1 MKHRTQLWRGLGVGL
16 LALLLAG
23 VLAGTAAAQQPAVT
37 LRAGIMVSKDYPFT
51 KGAQFFA
58 DKVKERTQGRIKVDV
73 YPDGVLGS
81 EIEMFEQ
88 VRKGAL
94 DIVVTSPG
102 NLAPFFKEM
111 DLLDLPFLFKD
122 HAHRDAVANGPVGK
136 RYGEE
141 LEKKGNVVVLG
152 YFGGSVRNMICRSKP
167 INSIDDIQGVK
178 MRVWQSSVVI
188 DTWKALG
195 TVPAVIAYAEVY
207 NALQTGVVE
216 CAENESLTFT
226 TAKWA
231 EAAKSVALT
240 QHSITI
246 RPFLMSAQNL
256 AKLSKADQE
265 LVREAGR
272 EAAAYEVKLEV
283 EQDKAAQELLS
294 TKYGVKITRPDR
306 QPFIER
312 SESVRQSF
320 AKSVGAEATLKE
332 IYSLAK

>member
-1 MKHRTQLWRGLGVGL
+1 MRRWIVGAGVIVLGLVC
-16 LALLLAG
+16 LAG
-23 VLAGTAAAQQPAVT
+23 AAVAQEVT

-51 KGAQFFA
+51 KGAQYFA
-58 DKVKERTQGRIKVDV
+58 DKVKERTGGRVKVDV

-94 DIVVTSPG
+94 DLVVTSPG

-136 RYGEE
+136 RYAEE
-141 LEKKGNVVVLG
+141 LEKKGDVVVLG
-152 YFGGSVRNMICRSKP
+152 YFGGSVRNMICRSKVVA
-167 INSIDDIQGVK
+167 SIGDIQGIK

-195 TVPAVIAYAEVY
+195 TVPSVVAYAEVY

-231 EAAKSVALT
+231 EASKTVALT

-246 RPFLMSAQNL
+246 RPFLLSAKSL
-256 AKLSKADQE
+256 AKLSRADQE
-265 LVREAGR
+265 TVRAVGR
-272 EAAAYEVKLEV
+272 EAAAYEVKLEM
-283 EQDKAAQELLS
+283 EQDKLARELLVS
-294 TKYGVKITRPDR
+294 KYGIKISTPDTK
-306 QPFIER
+306 PFIER
-312 SESVRQSF
+312 SEGVRQSF
-320 AKSVGAEATLKE
+320 AKSVGAETTLKE

>member
-1 MKHRTQLWRGLGVGL
+1 MRRWIVGWGVMVLGVIL
-16 LALLLAG
+16 
-23 VLAGTAAAQQPAVT
+23 LAGTALAQQVT

-51 KGAQFFA
+51 KGAQYFA
-58 DKVKERTQGRIKVDV
+58 DKVKERTGGRVKVAV

-102 NLAPFFKEM
+102 NLSPFFKEM
-111 DLLDLPFLFKD
+111 DLLDLPFLFRD

-136 RYGEE
+136 RYAEE
-141 LEKKGNVVVLG
+141 LEKKGDVVVLG
-152 YFGGSVRNMICRSKP
+152 YFGGSVRNMICRTKTIS
-167 INSIDDIQGVK
+167 SIADIQGIK

-195 TVPAVIAYAEVY
+195 TVPSVVAYAEVY

-231 EAAKSVALT
+231 EAAKTVALT

-246 RPFLMSAQNL
+246 RPFLMGAKSF

-265 LVREAGR
+265 IVRAVGR
-272 EAAAYEVKLEV
+272 EAAAFEVKMEV
-283 EQDKAAQELLS
+283 EQDKVARNLLVS
-294 TKYGVKITRPDR
+294 KYGITITTPDVK
-306 QPFIER
+306 PFIER
-312 SESVRQSF
+312 SEPVRQAF
-320 AKSVGAEATLKE
+320 AKSVGAEATLQE

>member
-1 MKHRTQLWRGLGVGL
+1 MKRTCVGFGVL
-16 LALLLAG
+16 IISVLLLTSQAF
-23 VLAGTAAAQQPAVT
+23 AQQYT

-58 DKVKERTQGRIKVDV
+58 EKMKERTQGRIKVEV

-81 EIEMFEQ
+81 EIEIFEQ

-94 DIVVTSPG
+94 DILVTSPG

-111 DLLDLPFLFKD
+111 DLLDLPFLIKD
-122 HAHRDAVANGPVGK
+122 HAHRDAIANGPVGK
-136 RYGEE
+136 RYADNIEAKAE
-141 LEKKGNVVVLG
+141 IVVLG

-167 INSIDDIQGVK
+167 INSINDLQGLK
-178 MRVWQSSVVI
+178 MRAYQSSVVI
-188 DTWKALG
+188 DTWKAFG
-195 TVPAVIAYAEVY
+195 TVPSIIAYAEVY

-246 RPFLMSAQNL
+246 RPFLMSSKNL
-256 AKLSKADQE
+256 AKLSKADQDI
-265 LVREAGR
+265 VREVGR
-272 EAAAYEVKLEV
+272 QAAAYEVQLETG
-283 EQDKAAQELLS
+283 QDKEARELLVS
-294 TKYGVKITRPDR
+294 KYGVKITTPDR
-306 QPFIER
+306 KPFIER
-312 SESVRQSF
+312 SEAIRQGF

-332 IYSLAK
+332 IYDLAK

>member
-1 MKHRTQLWRGLGVGL
+1 MRRWIVGAGVMVLGVI
-16 LALLLAG
+16 LLAG
-23 VLAGTAAAQQPAVT
+23 AAMAQQAT

-51 KGAQFFA
+51 KGAQYFA
-58 DKVKERTQGRIKVDV
+58 DKVRERTGGRVKADV
-73 YPDGVLGS
+73 YSDGVLGS

-94 DIVVTSPG
+94 DLVVTSPG

-111 DLLDLPFLFKD
+111 DLLDLPFLFRD
-122 HAHRDAVANGPVGK
+122 HGHRDAVANGPVGK
-136 RYGEE
+136 RYAENI
-141 LEKKGNVVVLG
+141 EKKADVVVMG
-152 YFGGSVRNMICRSKP
+152 YFGGSVRNMICRTKV
-167 INSIDDIQGVK
+167 INSIADIQGIK

-195 TVPAVIAYAEVY
+195 TVPSVVAYAEVY

-231 EAAKSVALT
+231 EAGKTVALT

-246 RPFLMSAQNL
+246 RPFLMSGKSL
-256 AKLSKADQE
+256 AGLSKADQE
-265 LVREAGR
+265 IVRAVGR

-283 EQDKAAQELLS
+283 EQDKVARDLLVS
-294 TKYGVKITRPDR
+294 KYGIRITTPDTK
-306 QPFIER
+306 PFIER
-312 SESVRQSF
+312 SEPVRQAF
-320 AKSVGAEATLKE
+320 AKSVGAEATLQE
-332 IYSLAK
+332 IYGLAK

>member
-1 MKHRTQLWRGLGVGL
+1 MKRWLVGAGVSVLGGM
-16 LALLLAG
+16 LLL
-23 VLAGTAAAQQPAVT
+23 GTALAQEAT

-51 KGAQFFA
+51 KGAQYFA
-58 DKVKERTQGRIKVDV
+58 DKVKERTGGRVRVDV
-73 YPDGVLGS
+73 YSDGVLGS

-102 NLAPFFKEM
+102 NLSPFFKEM
-111 DLLDLPFLFKD
+111 DLLDLPFLFRD

-136 RYGEE
+136 RYAEE
-141 LEKKGNVVVLG
+141 LERKGDVVVLG
-152 YFGGSVRNMICRSKP
+152 YFGGSVRNMICRSKA
-167 INSIDDIQGVK
+167 INSIADIQGIK

-195 TVPAVIAYAEVY
+195 TVPSVVAYAEVY

-231 EAAKSVALT
+231 EAAKTVALT

-246 RPFLMSAQNL
+246 RPFLMSAKTV
-256 AKLSKADQE
+256 AKLSRADQE
-265 LVREAGR
+265 IVRAAGR

-283 EQDKAAQELLS
+283 EQDKLARDLLVS
-294 TKYGVKITRPDR
+294 KYGIKITTPDTK
-306 QPFIER
+306 PFIER
-312 SESVRQSF
+312 SEPVRQAF
-320 AKSVGAEATLKE
+320 AKSVGAQATLQE

>member
-1 MKHRTQLWRGLGVGL
+1 MRRWIVGVGVSVLGLVL
-16 LALLLAG
+16 L
-23 VLAGTAAAQQPAVT
+23 VGTALAQEVT

-51 KGAQFFA
+51 KGAQYFA
-58 DKVKERTQGRIKVDV
+58 DKVKERTNGRVKVDV
-73 YPDGVLGS
+73 YSDGVLGS

-94 DIVVTSPG
+94 DLVVTSPG

-136 RYGEE
+136 RYAENI
-141 LEKKGNVVVLG
+141 EKKADVVVMG
-152 YFGGSVRNMICRSKP
+152 YFGGSVRNMICRSKV
-167 INSIDDIQGVK
+167 INSIDDIQGIK

-195 TVPAVIAYAEVY
+195 TVPSVVAYAEVY

-231 EAAKSVALT
+231 EAAKTVALT

-246 RPFLMSAQNL
+246 RPFLLSARSL
-256 AKLSKADQE
+256 AKLSPADQE
-265 LVREAGR
+265 VVRAAGR
-272 EAAAYEVKLEV
+272 EASAYEVKLEV
-283 EQDKAAQELLS
+283 EQDKVARDLLVS
-294 TKYGVKITRPDR
+294 KYGIKLTTPE
-306 QPFIER
+306 QKPFIER
-312 SESVRQSF
+312 SEAVRQGF
-320 AKSVGAEATLKE
+320 AKSVGAESTLQE
-332 IYSLAK
+332 IYGLAK

>member
-1 MKHRTQLWRGLGVGL
+1 MKRLIIGMGMGTLTLIL
-16 LALLLAG
+16 L
-23 VLAGTAAAQQPAVT
+23 VGTAVAQQPEVT

-51 KGAQFFA
+51 KGALYFA
-58 DKVKERTQGRIKVDV
+58 DKVKERTNGRVKVDV

-88 VRKGAL
+88 VKRGAL

-102 NLAPFFKEM
+102 NLSPFIKEI

-136 RYGEE
+136 RYADVI
-141 LEKKGNVVVLG
+141 EKKGEVVVLG
-152 YFGGSVRNMICRSKP
+152 YFGGSVRNMICRTKA
-167 INSIDDIQGVK
+167 INSIEDIQGTK

-195 TVPAVIAYAEVY
+195 TVPSVVAYAEVY

-231 EAAKSVALT
+231 EAAKAVALT
-240 QHSITI
+240 QHSVTI
-246 RPFLMSAQNL
+246 RPFLMSAKNF

-265 LVREAGR
+265 VVRAAGA

-283 EQDKAAQELLS
+283 EQDKVARDLLS
-294 TKYGVKITRPDR
+294 SKYGIKVTTPDR
-306 QPFIER
+306 KPFIER
-312 SESVRQSF
+312 SEAVRQAF

-332 IYSLAK
+332 IYGLAK

>member
-1 MKHRTQLWRGLGVGL
+1 MRRWIVGLGVSVLGY
-16 LALLLAG
+16 LLLM
-23 VLAGTAAAQQPAVT
+23 GTAPAQDVT

-51 KGAQFFA
+51 KGAAYFA
-58 DKVKERTQGRIKVDV
+58 DKVKERTKGRVKVDV
-73 YPDGVLGS
+73 YSDGVLGS

-88 VRKGAL
+88 VKRGAL
-94 DIVVTSPG
+94 DFVVTSPG

-136 RYGEE
+136 RYAENVE
-141 LEKKGNVVVLG
+141 LKGDVVVMG
-152 YFGGSVRNMICRSKP
+152 YFGGSVRNMICRSKA
-167 INSIDDIQGVK
+167 INSINDIQGVK

-195 TVPAVIAYAEVY
+195 TVPSVVAYAEVY

-231 EAAKSVALT
+231 EAGKAVALT
-240 QHSITI
+240 QHSVTI
-246 RPFLMSAQNL
+246 RPFLMSAKSI

-265 LVREAGR
+265 VVRAVGA
-272 EAAAYEVKLEV
+272 EAAAFEVKLEV
-283 EQDKAAQELLS
+283 EQDKMARELLV
-294 TKYGVKITRPDR
+294 TKYGVKLTTPDR
-306 QPFIER
+306 KPFIER
-312 SESVRQSF
+312 SEAVRQAF

-332 IYSLAK
+332 IYGLAK

>member
-1 MKHRTQLWRGLGVGL
+1 MRRWIIG
-16 LALLLAG
+16 AG
-23 VLAGTAAAQQPAVT
+23 VSVLGLVLLVGMAVAQEVT

-51 KGAQFFA
+51 KGAQYFA
-58 DKVKERTQGRIKVDV
+58 DKVKERTNGRVKVDV
-73 YPDGVLGS
+73 YSDGVLGS

-94 DIVVTSPG
+94 DLVVTSPG

-136 RYGEE
+136 RYAENVE
-141 LEKKGNVVVLG
+141 TKGDVVVMG
-152 YFGGSVRNMICRSKP
+152 YFGGSVRNMICRTKV
-167 INSIDDIQGVK
+167 INSINDIQGIK

-195 TVPAVIAYAEVY
+195 TVPSVVAYAEVY

-231 EAAKSVALT
+231 EAGKTVALT

-246 RPFLMSAQNL
+246 RPFLMSAKSF

-265 LVREAGR
+265 VVRAAGH

-283 EQDKAAQELLS
+283 EQDRVARDLLVS
-294 TKYGVKITRPDR
+294 KYGVKITTPNTK
-306 QPFIER
+306 PFIER
-312 SESVRQSF
+312 SENVRVNF
-320 AKSVGAEATLKE
+320 AKSVGAEATLRE
-332 IYSLAK
+332 IYDLAK

>member
-1 MKHRTQLWRGLGVGL
+1 MRRWIVGVGVSVLGLVL
-16 LALLLAG
+16 L
-23 VLAGTAAAQQPAVT
+23 VGTALAQEVT

-51 KGAQFFA
+51 KGAQYFA
-58 DKVKERTQGRIKVDV
+58 DKVKERTNGRVKVDV
-73 YPDGVLGS
+73 YSDGVLGS

-94 DIVVTSPG
+94 DLVVTSPG

-122 HAHRDAVANGPVGK
+122 HAHRDAVADGPVGK
-136 RYGEE
+136 RYAENI
-141 LEKKGNVVVLG
+141 EKKADVVVMG
-152 YFGGSVRNMICRSKP
+152 YFGGSVRNMICRTKA
-167 INSIDDIQGVK
+167 INSIDDIQGIK

-195 TVPAVIAYAEVY
+195 TVPSVVAYAEVY

-231 EAAKSVALT
+231 EAAKTVALT

-246 RPFLMSAQNL
+246 RPFLLSARSL
-256 AKLSKADQE
+256 AKLSPADRE
-265 LVREAGR
+265 VVRAAGR
-272 EAAAYEVKLEV
+272 EASAYEVKLEV
-283 EQDKAAQELLS
+283 EQDKVARDLLVS
-294 TKYGVKITRPDR
+294 KYGIKATTPERK
-306 QPFIER
+306 PFIDR
-312 SESVRQSF
+312 SEAVRQGF
-320 AKSVGAEATLKE
+320 AKSVGAESTLQE
-332 IYSLAK
+332 IYGLAK

>member
-1 MKHRTQLWRGLGVGL
+1 MAPNRQE
-16 LALLLAG
+16 
-23 VLAGTAAAQQPAVT
+23 VT

-51 KGAQFFA
+51 KGAQYFA
-58 DKVKERTQGRIKVDV
+58 DKVKERTNGRVKVDV

-81 EIEMFEQ
+81 EIELFEQ
-88 VRKGAL
+88 VQKGAL

-136 RYGEE
+136 RYAENV
-141 LEKKGNVVVLG
+141 EKKGDVVVLG
-152 YFGGSVRNMICRSKP
+152 YFGGSVRNMICRSKV
-167 INSIDDIQGVK
+167 INSINDIQGIK

-195 TVPAVIAYAEVY
+195 TVPSVVAYAEVY

-231 EAAKSVALT
+231 EATKTAALT

-246 RPFLMSAQNL
+246 RPFLLSAKSF
-256 AKLSKADQE
+256 AKLSKSDQE
-265 LVREAGR
+265 VVRAAGH

-283 EQDKAAQELLS
+283 EQDKIARDLLAS
-294 TKYGVKITRPDR
+294 KYGIKITSPDVK
-306 QPFIER
+306 PFIER
-312 SESVRQSF
+312 SEAVRQAF
-320 AKSVGAEATLKE
+320 AKSVGAESTLQE
-332 IYSLAK
+332 IYSLGK

>member
-1 MKHRTQLWRGLGVGL
+1 MRRWIVGASVSVLGFILLVGP
-16 LALLLAG
+16 A
-23 VLAGTAAAQQPAVT
+23 VAQEVT

-51 KGAQFFA
+51 KGAQYFA
-58 DKVKERTQGRIKVDV
+58 DKVKERTNGRVKVDV

-81 EIEMFEQ
+81 EIELFEQ
-88 VRKGAL
+88 VQKGAL

-136 RYGEE
+136 RYAENV
-141 LEKKGNVVVLG
+141 EKKGDVVVLG
-152 YFGGSVRNMICRSKP
+152 YFGGSVRNMICRSKV
-167 INSIDDIQGVK
+167 INSINDIQGIK

-195 TVPAVIAYAEVY
+195 TVPSVVAYAEVY

-231 EAAKSVALT
+231 EATKTAALT

-246 RPFLMSAQNL
+246 RPFLLSAKSF
-256 AKLSKADQE
+256 AKLSKSDQE
-265 LVREAGR
+265 VVRAAGH

-283 EQDKAAQELLS
+283 EQDKIARDLLAS
-294 TKYGVKITRPDR
+294 KYGIKITIPDVK
-306 QPFIER
+306 PFIER
-312 SESVRQSF
+312 SEAVRQAF
-320 AKSVGAEATLKE
+320 AKSVGAESTLQE
-332 IYSLAK
+332 IYSLGK

>member
-1 MKHRTQLWRGLGVGL
+1 MMRRWGVVG
-16 LALLLAG
+16 LALLA
-23 VLAGTAAAQQPAVT
+23 VVMCTPWAWAQSVTT

-51 KGAQFFA
+51 KGAVFFA
-58 DKVKERTQGRIKVDV
+58 DKVKERSQGRIKVDV
-73 YPDGVLGS
+73 YSDGVLGS

-102 NLAPFFKEM
+102 NLSPFFKEM

-122 HAHRDAVANGPVGK
+122 HAHRDAVASGPVGK

-141 LEKKGNVVVLG
+141 LEKKGDVVVLG
-152 YFGGSVRNMICRSKP
+152 YFGGSVRNMICRSKL
-167 INSIDDIQGVK
+167 INSIEDIQGVK

-188 DTWKALG
+188 DTWKTLG

-231 EAAKSVALT
+231 EAGKSVALT
-240 QHSITI
+240 QHGITI
-246 RPFLMSAQNL
+246 RPFLMSAKNL
-256 AKLSKADQE
+256 ANLSKADQE
-265 LVREAGR
+265 LVRAVGS

-283 EQDKAAQELLS
+283 EQDKVAQGLLS
-294 TKYGVKITRPDR
+294 SKYGAKITTPERK
-306 QPFIER
+306 PFIER
-312 SESVRQSF
+312 SESVRQNF

-332 IYSLAK
+332 IYGLAK

>member
-1 MKHRTQLWRGLGVGL
+1 MRRWIVG
-16 LALLLAG
+16 AG
-23 VLAGTAAAQQPAVT
+23 VSVLGLVLLVGTALAQEVT

-51 KGAQFFA
+51 KGAQYFA
-58 DKVKERTQGRIKVDV
+58 DKVKERTNGRVKVDV
-73 YPDGVLGS
+73 YSDGVLGS

-94 DIVVTSPG
+94 DLVVTSPG

-136 RYGEE
+136 RYAENI
-141 LEKKGNVVVLG
+141 EKKADVVVMG
-152 YFGGSVRNMICRSKP
+152 YFGGSVRNMICRSKV
-167 INSIDDIQGVK
+167 INSIDDIQGIK

-195 TVPAVIAYAEVY
+195 TVPSVVAYAEVY

-231 EAAKSVALT
+231 EAAKTVALT

-246 RPFLMSAQNL
+246 RPFLLSARSL
-256 AKLSKADQE
+256 AKLSPADQE
-265 LVREAGR
+265 VVRAAGR
-272 EAAAYEVKLEV
+272 EASAYEVKLEV
-283 EQDKAAQELLS
+283 EQDKVARDLLVS
-294 TKYGVKITRPDR
+294 KYGIKLTTPE
-306 QPFIER
+306 QKPFIER
-312 SESVRQSF
+312 SEAVRQGF
-320 AKSVGAEATLKE
+320 AKSVGAESTLQE
-332 IYSLAK
+332 IYGLAK

>member
-1 MKHRTQLWRGLGVGL
+1 MARRWGLVGLVLLVLGVWTPWAWG
-16 LALLLAG
+16 
-23 VLAGTAAAQQPAVT
+23 QSVT

-58 DKVKERTQGRIKVDV
+58 DKVKERTQGRVKVDV
-73 YPDGVLGS
+73 YSDGVLGS
-81 EIEMFEQ
+81 EIDMFEQ
-88 VRKGAL
+88 VKQGAL
-94 DIVVTSPG
+94 DFVVTSPG

-136 RYGEE
+136 RYAENV
-141 LEKKGNVVVLG
+141 EKKGEVVVLG
-152 YFGGSVRNMICRSKP
+152 YFGGSVRNMICRTKA
-167 INSIDDIQGVK
+167 INSIDDLQGVK

-246 RPFLMSAQNL
+246 RPFLMSARNF
-256 AKLSKADQE
+256 AKLPKPDQE
-265 LVREAGR
+265 ILLAAGR

-283 EQDKAAQELLS
+283 EQDKVARGLLVS
-294 TKYGVKITRPDR
+294 KYGIKMTTPP
-306 QPFIER
+306 QKPFIER
-312 SESVRQSF
+312 SEPVRQAF

>member
-1 MKHRTQLWRGLGVGL
+1 MRRGLVCGLGL
-16 LALLLAG
+16 LVLLVTAGAAL
-23 VLAGTAAAQQPAVT
+23 AQSPTT

-58 DKVKERTQGRIKVDV
+58 DKVKERTQGRVKVDV
-73 YPDGVLGS
+73 YSDGVLGS
-81 EIEMFEQ
+81 EIDMFEQ
-88 VRKGAL
+88 VKRGAL
-94 DIVVTSPG
+94 DFVVTSPG

-136 RYGEE
+136 RYAENV
-141 LEKKGNVVVLG
+141 EKKGEVVVLG

-167 INSIDDIQGVK
+167 INSIEDLQGTK

-195 TVPAVIAYAEVY
+195 TVPSVIAYAEVY

-231 EAAKSVALT
+231 EAAKSVGLT

-246 RPFLMSAQNL
+246 RPFLMSARNFAKL
-256 AKLSKADQE
+256 AKPDQE
-265 LVREAGR
+265 ALLAAGR

-283 EQDKAAQELLS
+283 EQDKLAQDLLTS
-294 TKYGVKITRPDR
+294 KYGAKVTRPER
-306 QPFIER
+306 KPFIER
-312 SESVRQSF
+312 SEAVRQNF

-332 IYSLAK
+332 IYGLAK

>member
-1 MKHRTQLWRGLGVGL
+1 MNLRRRMALVVVFACVLGLAVS
-16 LALLLAG
+16 
-23 VLAGTAAAQQPAVT
+23 AAAQQVT

-51 KGAQFFA
+51 KGAQYFA
-58 DKVKERTQGRIKVDV
+58 DKVKEKTQGRVKVDV
-73 YPDGVLGS
+73 YSDGVLGS

-88 VRKGAL
+88 VQRGAL
-94 DIVVTSPG
+94 DFVVTSPG

-136 RYGEE
+136 RYAENV
-141 LEKKGNVVVLG
+141 EKKGDVVVLG
-152 YFGGSVRNMICRSKP
+152 YFGGSVRNMICRSKL
-167 INSIDDIQGVK
+167 INSIDDLQGTK

-246 RPFLMSAQNL
+246 RPFLMSAKNF
-256 AKLSKADQE
+256 AKLQKADQDA
-265 LVREAGR
+265 VRAAGR
-272 EAAAYEVKLEV
+272 EAADFEVKLEM
-283 EQDKAAQELLS
+283 EQDKVARDLLV
-294 TKYGVKITRPDR
+294 TKYGAKMTTPDR
-306 QPFIER
+306 KPFIER
-312 SESVRQSF
+312 SEAVRQNF
-320 AKSVGAEATLKE
+320 AKSVGAEDTLKE

>member
-1 MKHRTQLWRGLGVGL
+1 MRRWIVGASVSVLGFILLVGP
-16 LALLLAG
+16 A
-23 VLAGTAAAQQPAVT
+23 VAQEVT

-51 KGAQFFA
+51 KGAQYFA
-58 DKVKERTQGRIKVDV
+58 DKVKERTNGRVKVDV

-81 EIEMFEQ
+81 EIELFEQ
-88 VRKGAL
+88 VQKGAL

-136 RYGEE
+136 RYAENV
-141 LEKKGNVVVLG
+141 EKKGDVVVLG
-152 YFGGSVRNMICRSKP
+152 YFGGSVRNMICRSKV
-167 INSIDDIQGVK
+167 INSINDIQGIK

-195 TVPAVIAYAEVY
+195 TVPSVVAYAEVY

-231 EAAKSVALT
+231 EATKTAALT

-246 RPFLMSAQNL
+246 RPFLLSAKSF
-256 AKLSKADQE
+256 AKLSKSDQE
-265 LVREAGR
+265 VVRAAGH

-283 EQDKAAQELLS
+283 EQDKIARDLLAS
-294 TKYGVKITRPDR
+294 KYGIKITSPDVK
-306 QPFIER
+306 PFIER
-312 SESVRQSF
+312 SEAVRQAF
-320 AKSVGAEATLKE
+320 AKSVGAESTLQE
-332 IYSLAK
+332 IYSLGK

>member
-1 MKHRTQLWRGLGVGL
+1 MRRWIVG
-16 LALLLAG
+16 AG
-23 VLAGTAAAQQPAVT
+23 VSVLGLVLLVGTALAQEVT

-51 KGAQFFA
+51 KGAQYFA
-58 DKVKERTQGRIKVDV
+58 DKVKERTNGRVKVDV
-73 YPDGVLGS
+73 YSDGVLGS

-94 DIVVTSPG
+94 DLVVTSPG

-136 RYGEE
+136 RYAENI
-141 LEKKGNVVVLG
+141 EKKADVVVMG
-152 YFGGSVRNMICRSKP
+152 YFGGSVRNMICRTKA
-167 INSIDDIQGVK
+167 INSIDDIQGIK

-195 TVPAVIAYAEVY
+195 TVPSVVAYAEVY

-231 EAAKSVALT
+231 EAAKTVALT

-246 RPFLMSAQNL
+246 RPFLLSARSL
-256 AKLSKADQE
+256 AKLSPADQE
-265 LVREAGR
+265 VVRAAGR
-272 EAAAYEVKLEV
+272 EASAYEVKLEV
-283 EQDKAAQELLS
+283 EQDKVARDLLVS
-294 TKYGVKITRPDR
+294 KYGIKLTTPE
-306 QPFIER
+306 QKPFIER
-312 SESVRQSF
+312 SEAVRQGF
-320 AKSVGAEATLKE
+320 AKSVGAESTLQE
-332 IYSLAK
+332 IYGLAK

>member
-1 MKHRTQLWRGLGVGL
+1 MKRAFVGMGIV
-16 LALLLAG
+16 A
-23 VLAGTAAAQQPAVT
+23 VVCMTLAGTVLAQQPTVT

-51 KGAQFFA
+51 KGAQYFA
-58 DKVKERTQGRIKVDV
+58 DKVKERTNGRIKVDV
-73 YPDGVLGS
+73 YSDGVLGS

-111 DLLDLPFLFKD
+111 DLLDLPFLLRD
-122 HAHRDAVANGPVGK
+122 HAHRDAVASGPVGK

-141 LEKKGNVVVLG
+141 LEKKGDVVVLG
-152 YFGGSVRNMICRSKP
+152 YFGGSVRNMICRTKL

-195 TVPAVIAYAEVY
+195 TVPSVVAYAEVY

-231 EAAKSVALT
+231 EAAKTVALT
-240 QHSITI
+240 QHSVTV
-246 RPFLMSAQNL
+246 RPFLMSAKNF
-256 AKLSKADQE
+256 AKLSRADQDVIRAVGE
-265 LVREAGR
+265 
-272 EAAAYEVKLEV
+272 EAAAYEVRLEV
-283 EQDKAAQELLS
+283 EQDKVARDLLS
-294 TKYGVKITRPDR
+294 SKYKIQITTPDR
-306 QPFIER
+306 KPFIQR
-312 SESVRQSF
+312 SESVRQNF

>member
-1 MKHRTQLWRGLGVGL
+1 MKRWIVGAGVSILGLVW
-16 LALLLAG
+16 LAG
-23 VLAGTAAAQQPAVT
+23 AAAAQEVT

-51 KGAQFFA
+51 KGAQYFA
-58 DKVKERTQGRIKVDV
+58 DKVKERTGGRVKVDV

-88 VRKGAL
+88 LRKGAL

-122 HAHRDAVANGPVGK
+122 HAHRDAVANGSVGK

-141 LEKKGNVVVLG
+141 LERKGDVVVLG
-152 YFGGSVRNMICRSKP
+152 YFGGSVRNMICRTKS
-167 INSIDDIQGVK
+167 INSIDDIQGIK

-195 TVPAVIAYAEVY
+195 TVPSVVAYAEVY

-231 EAAKSVALT
+231 EAAKTVALT
-240 QHSITI
+240 QHSVTI
-246 RPFLMSAQNL
+246 RPFLMSAKNL
-256 AKLSKADQE
+256 AKLSRADQDM
-265 LVREAGR
+265 VRAVGR

-283 EQDKAAQELLS
+283 EQDKVARELLS
-294 TKYGVKITRPDR
+294 SKYKIKLSTPERK
-306 QPFIER
+306 PFIER
-312 SESVRQSF
+312 SEAIRQAF

>member
-1 MKHRTQLWRGLGVGL
+1 MRRWIVGLGVSVLGY
-16 LALLLAG
+16 LLLM
-23 VLAGTAAAQQPAVT
+23 GTAPAQDVT

-51 KGAQFFA
+51 KGAVYFA
-58 DKVKERTQGRIKVDV
+58 DRVKERTNGRVKVDV
-73 YPDGVLGS
+73 YSDGVLGS

-88 VRKGAL
+88 VKRGAL
-94 DIVVTSPG
+94 DFVVTSPG

-136 RYGEE
+136 RYAENVE
-141 LEKKGNVVVLG
+141 LKGDVVVMG
-152 YFGGSVRNMICRSKP
+152 YFGGSVRNMICRSKA
-167 INSIDDIQGVK
+167 INSINDIQGVK

-195 TVPAVIAYAEVY
+195 TVPSVVAYAEVY

-231 EAAKSVALT
+231 EAGKAVALT
-240 QHSITI
+240 QHSVTI
-246 RPFLMSAQNL
+246 RPFLMSAKSI

-265 LVREAGR
+265 VVRAVGA
-272 EAAAYEVKLEV
+272 EAAAFEVKLEV
-283 EQDKAAQELLS
+283 EQDKMARELLV
-294 TKYGVKITRPDR
+294 TKYGVKLTTPDR
-306 QPFIER
+306 KPFIER
-312 SESVRQSF
+312 SEAVRQAF

-332 IYSLAK
+332 IYGLAK

>member
-1 MKHRTQLWRGLGVGL
+1 MTGRWARAGLGL
-16 LALLLAG
+16 LA
-23 VLAGTAAAQQPAVT
+23 VLMCAPGAWAQTATT

-51 KGAQFFA
+51 KGAMYFA
-58 DKVKERTQGRIKVDV
+58 DKVKERSQGRIKVDV

-136 RYGEE
+136 RYAENVE
-141 LEKKGNVVVLG
+141 NKGNVVVLG
-152 YFGGSVRNMICRSKP
+152 YFGGSVRNMICRSKV
-167 INSIDDIQGVK
+167 INSINDIQGVK

-195 TVPAVIAYAEVY
+195 TVPSVVAYAEVY

-231 EAAKSVALT
+231 EAAKTVALT

-246 RPFLMSAQNL
+246 RPFLLSAKSF

-265 LVREAGR
+265 VVRAAGH

-283 EQDKAAQELLS
+283 EQDKVARDLLVS
-294 TKYGVKITRPDR
+294 KYGIKITTPDVK
-306 QPFIER
+306 PFIER
-312 SESVRQSF
+312 SESVRQAF
-320 AKSVGAEATLKE
+320 AKSVGAEATLQE
-332 IYSLAK
+332 IYSLGK

>member
-1 MKHRTQLWRGLGVGL
+1 MKRTW
-16 LALLLAG
+16 LAFGALIISVLLLTG
-23 VLAGTAAAQQPAVT
+23 VNHAFAQQQT

-58 DKVKERTQGRIKVDV
+58 DKMKERTQGRIKVDV
-73 YPDGVLGS
+73 YSDGVLGS

-88 VRKGAL
+88 VRTGAL

-111 DLLDLPFLFKD
+111 DLFDLPFLFKD

-136 RYGEE
+136 RYAENI
-141 LEKKGNVVVLG
+141 EKKADSVVLG

-167 INSIDDIQGVK
+167 INSINDLQGLK
-178 MRVWQSSVVI
+178 MRVWQSTVVI
-188 DTWKALG
+188 DTWKGLG
-195 TVPAVIAYAEVY
+195 TVPSVIAYAEVY

-246 RPFLMSAQNL
+246 RPFLMSAKNL
-256 AKLSKADQE
+256 AKLSKADQD
-265 LVREAGR
+265 LVREVGR
-272 EAAAYEVKLEV
+272 QASAYEVELEV
-283 EQDKAAQELLS
+283 GQDKVARDLLVS
-294 TKYGVKITRPDR
+294 KYGAKITTPDR
-306 QPFIER
+306 KPFIER
-312 SESVRQSF
+312 SESVRQAF

>member
-1 MKHRTQLWRGLGVGL
+1 MRRWIVGASVSVLGFILLVGP
-16 LALLLAG
+16 A
-23 VLAGTAAAQQPAVT
+23 VAQEVT

-51 KGAQFFA
+51 KGAQYFA
-58 DKVKERTQGRIKVDV
+58 DKVKERTNGRVKVDV

-81 EIEMFEQ
+81 EIELFEQ
-88 VRKGAL
+88 VQKGAL

-111 DLLDLPFLFKD
+111 DLLDLPVLFKD

-136 RYGEE
+136 RYAENV
-141 LEKKGNVVVLG
+141 EKKGDVVVLG
-152 YFGGSVRNMICRSKP
+152 YFGGSVRNMICRSKV
-167 INSIDDIQGVK
+167 INSINDIQGIK

-195 TVPAVIAYAEVY
+195 TVPSVVAYAEVY

-231 EAAKSVALT
+231 EATKTAALT

-246 RPFLMSAQNL
+246 RPFLLSAKSF
-256 AKLSKADQE
+256 AKLSKSDQE
-265 LVREAGR
+265 VVRAAGH
-272 EAAAYEVKLEV
+272 EAAAYEVQLEV
-283 EQDKAAQELLS
+283 EQDKIARDLLAS
-294 TKYGVKITRPDR
+294 KYGIKITSPDVK
-306 QPFIER
+306 PFIER
-312 SESVRQSF
+312 SEAVRQAF
-320 AKSVGAEATLKE
+320 AKSVGAESTLQE
-332 IYSLAK
+332 IYSLGK